1 MKEKILNI
9 LKDIRPE
16 FDFTASLNF
25 IEDGMLDSFDIVTL
39 VSELEDNFDVLIDGE
54 DVIPETFDSIES
66 IMNIIQKSK
75 K

>member
-25 IEDGMLDSFDIVTL
+25 IEVGMLDSFVRVTL

-54 DVIPETFDSIES
+54 DVIPENFDSIES

>member
-25 IEDGMLDSFDIVTL
+25 IADGLLDSFDIVTL

-54 DVIPETFDSIES
+54 DVIPENFDSIES

>member
-16 FDFTASLNF
+16 FDFT
-25 IEDGMLDSFDIVTL
+25 EDGMLDSFDIVTL

-54 DVIPETFDSIES
+54 DVIPENFDSIES

>member
-9 LKDIRPE
+9 LRDIRPE
-16 FDFTASLNF
+16 FDFTESLNF

-54 DVIPETFDSIES
+54 DVIPENFDSIES